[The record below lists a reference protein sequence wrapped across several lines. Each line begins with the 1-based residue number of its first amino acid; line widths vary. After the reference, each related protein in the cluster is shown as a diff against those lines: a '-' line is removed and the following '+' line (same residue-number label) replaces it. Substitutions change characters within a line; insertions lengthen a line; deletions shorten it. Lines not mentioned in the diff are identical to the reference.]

1 MIMKKKYQLIILT
14 ISLLLF
20 LSTCRKSVD
29 SGAGADPAD
38 LLPANDDISGFQ
50 KKGSP
55 AIMTDYQSIMDAI
68 DGAAQKFIDYGFVE
82 GVQQLYS
89 NGSIDIDVH
98 ILNQG
103 SEQNAKQILIE
114 FYPSSPE
121 VISPGEGSLPKVVIE
136 HALLTGY
143 SLYYQQGN
151 IYMEIIASEKTTFAL
166 NMLKQFY
173 WNIDGKIES

>member
-1 MIMKKKYQLIILT
+1 MKKIGMITLVI
-14 ISLLLF
+14 LLL
-20 LSTCRKSVD
+20 SSACRRSVD
-29 SGAGADPAD
+29 SEAGSDPVD
-38 LLPANDDISGFQ
+38 LLPVNDDISGFQ

-68 DGAAQKFIDYGFVE
+68 DGAAQKYIDYGFIE

-103 SEQNAKQILIE
+103 TEYNAEQIFIE
-114 FYPSSPE
+114 FKPSSPE
-121 VISPGEGSLPKVVIE
+121 EISSGEGGLPHVLIE

-143 SLYYQQGN
+143 SLFYQQGN
-151 IYMEIIASEKTTFAL
+151 IFMEIIASEKTTFAL

-173 WNIDGKIES
+173 LNIDGKIESN